1 MNNINQTITINA
13 PREKVWKVL
22 WDDATYRKWTSSFQE
37 GSHAV
42 SDWKQGSPI
51 LFLGPGG
58 QEGMYSVIETLDA
71 PSTMIF
77 KHLGVVKDGKELP
90 PTPETEKWS
99 GGTEAYYL
107 SEEGGKTKLTVSSYA
122 PEEFVEMFNDG
133 FTKGLAIVKELSE
146 N

>member
-1 MNNINQTITINA
+1 MNNINHTIEINA

-22 WDDATYRKWTSSFQE
+22 WDDATYRKWTSAFQE
-37 GSHAV
+37 GSYAV

-51 LFLGPGG
+51 HFLDPQG
-58 QEGMYSVIETLDA
+58 QGMFSVIEKLDK

-77 KHLGVVKDGKELP
+77 KHLGAVKDGKELP

-107 SEEGGKTKLTVSSYA
+107 SDEGGKTKLTVSSYA
-122 PEEFVEMFNDG
+122 PEEYVEIFNTG
-133 FTKGLAIVKELSE
+133 FEKGFAIVKELSE